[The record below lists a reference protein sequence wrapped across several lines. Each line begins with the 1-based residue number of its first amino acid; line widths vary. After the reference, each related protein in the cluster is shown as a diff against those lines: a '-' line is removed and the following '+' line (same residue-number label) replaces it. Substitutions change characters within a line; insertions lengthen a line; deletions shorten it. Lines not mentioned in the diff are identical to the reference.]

1 MRAALGALKGRR
13 VMFWYPYTGSIP
25 YAVDWS
31 AGFFT
36 TGLAVVALVG
46 AIRVALLTLPPLRDG
61 NEGSRPAAVS
71 VPCDPVVIDD
81 HAPEVKQAAA

>member
-1 MRAALGALKGRR
+1 
-13 VMFWYPYTGSIP
+13 MFWYPYTGSIP

-31 AGFFT
+31 AGLFT

-46 AIRVALLTLPPLRDG
+46 AIRVALLALQSGPYG
-61 NEGSRPAAVS
+61 VGSSRSAAVS
-71 VPCDPVVIDD
+71 VPFDPVVIDD